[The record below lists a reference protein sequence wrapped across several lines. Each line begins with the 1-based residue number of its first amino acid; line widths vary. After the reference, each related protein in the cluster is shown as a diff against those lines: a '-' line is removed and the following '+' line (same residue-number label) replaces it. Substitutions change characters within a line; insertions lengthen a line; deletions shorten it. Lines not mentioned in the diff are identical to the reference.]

1 VLPLQGWLEQRAVRD
16 QAHTVQTERTV
27 EGSVDQAVA
36 SVRALADAAA
46 DQVVAARRLRVD
58 LEAVFSTAREQVRLR
73 CADSSLVA
81 EPLAAAWLALDAPVA
96 PAHAGQGAVGARFRR
111 RGRGEHDAL
120 VAVGEALRSSI
131 GALMRE
137 QVDLALFRIA
147 DRLSSH
153 PAISSRDSTS
163 VAALP
168 PDFGTRVDDA
178 VLDWLRSVQQRVRSA
193 DPRSPRAPAGP
204 LQDAAALALATL
216 AVEGRPVRGG
226 EPAEGLNVLSE
237 REQLEVHAPVQQ
249 RLLHLPGDV
258 VPALAREA
266 WLDLI
271 SALNDV
277 ILAEE
282 ARLSD
287 LIEEGPV
294 LPETVETLRAAA
306 DDVDH
311 ARRSARSP
319 SSA

>member
-1 VLPLQGWLEQRAVRD
+1 M
-16 QAHTVQTERTV
+16 TTT
-27 EGSVDQAVA
+27 
-36 SVRALADAAA
+36 
-46 DQVVAARRLRVD
+46 RRHVGKTL
-58 LEAVFSTAREQVRLR
+58 TA
-73 CADSSLVA
+73 
-81 EPLAAAWLALDAPVA
+81 
-96 PAHAGQGAVGARFRR
+96 
-111 RGRGEHDAL
+111 
-120 VAVGEALRSSI
+120 
-131 GALMRE
+131 M
-137 QVDLALFRIA
+137 
-147 DRLSSH
+147 
-153 PAISSRDSTS
+153 T
-163 VAALP
+163 
-168 PDFGTRVDDA
+168 
-178 VLDWLRSVQQRVRSA
+178 
-193 DPRSPRAPAGP
+193 
-204 LQDAAALALATL
+204 LALATL
-216 AVEGRPVRGG
+216 AVEGRPVRGS
-226 EPAEGLNVLSE
+226 EPAEGPNALSE
-237 REQLEVHAPVQQ
+237 REQLEVHTPVRQ